1 MKHPI
6 TESFSHLKQVRKKGL
21 AMLLD
26 PDKVKLDEVEAL
38 VAKAESTAVDFFFV
52 GGSLLTQGGIHEL
65 VRELKLYTQLPV
77 ILFPSSVYQIVPQA
91 DAILFLSLISG
102 RNPELLIG
110 QHVVAAPLLKE
121 SKLEVISTGYMLVDS
136 GKPTTAH
143 YISNTHPIPYDKPD
157 IALCTA
163 LAGEYLG
170 LKVIYMDGGS
180 GAEKPLSE
188 EMIRTVKNGISVPLI
203 IGGGIRSVAEAVRI
217 WDAGADIIVIGNALE
232 QKTEGTL
239 LEDLAAAKSAYSKN
253 LKLS

>member
-6 TESFSHLKQVRKKGL
+6 TESFSHLKDVRAKGL

-26 PDKVKLDEVEAL
+26 PDKVNLGDVLTLARRAEA
-38 VAKAESTAVDFFFV
+38 AAVDYFFV
-52 GGSLLTQGGIHEL
+52 GGSLLTHGGIHEL
-65 VRELKLYTQLPV
+65 VQELKSVSSIPV
-77 ILFPSSVYQIVPQA
+77 ILFPGSVYQIVPQA

-110 QHVVAAPLLKE
+110 QHVIAAPLLKASE
-121 SKLEVISTGYMLVDS
+121 IDVIATGYMLIDS

-163 LAGEYLG
+163 MAGEYLG

-180 GAEKPLSE
+180 GAEKPIST
-188 EMIRTVKNGISVPLI
+188 EMIQTVSEGIFAPLI
-203 IGGGIRSVAEAVRI
+203 VGGGIRSVAEAVEI
-217 WDAGADIIVIGNALE
+217 WNAGADVIVIGNALE
-232 QKTEGTL
+232 KHSNGTL
-239 LEDLAAAKSAYSKN
+239 LEDLAAAKSAYSSN
-253 LKLS
+253 FKLS

>member
-6 TESFSHLKQVRKKGL
+6 TESFSHLKQVHGKGL

-26 PDKVKLDEVEAL
+26 PDKVNLGEVKAL
-38 VAKAESTAVDFFFV
+38 VAKAEATAVDYFFV

-65 VRELKLYTQLPV
+65 VRELKLFTQIPV
-77 ILFPSSVYQIVPQA
+77 ILFPGSVYQIVPQA

-110 QHVVAAPLLKE
+110 QHVIAAPLLKG
-121 SKLEVISTGYMLVDS
+121 SDIEVIATGYMLIDS
-136 GKPTTAH
+136 GRPTTAH
-143 YISNTHPIPYDKPD
+143 YISNTHPIPYNKPD

-163 LAGEYLG
+163 MAGEYLG

-188 EMIRTVKNGISVPLI
+188 EMVRTVSKGISVPLI
-203 IGGGIRSVAEAVRI
+203 IGGGIRSAEEAVKI

-232 QKTEGTL
+232 QQTEGTL
-239 LEDLAAAKSAYSKN
+239 LEDLAAAKSAYSKK